1 MKWAAVSDF
10 DGTLTLEDVGDAI
23 LTEFGVFTAEDIERS
38 YAPGQSVET
47 WMRRG
52 FARLSAS
59 RREIESFILR
69 AMKPRRGLRA
79 FSGFCSRRRIPFDI
93 VSGGADIYARPLLR
107 AWGVKARSSFGR
119 ARRRGRGW
127 DVEYADLRGSTLPAF
142 KESRVRH
149 YKKSGRRVLFCGD
162 APSDLRAAAL
172 ADKVYAAGRL
182 RALCRA
188 RGIKFS
194 TLTDLAAAADFM
206 DRNS

>member
-1 MKWAAVSDF
+1 MKWAVVSDF

-23 LTEFGVFTAEDIERS
+23 LTEFGVFSAADIERS
-38 YAPGQSVET
+38 YAPGQSVEA

-52 FARLSAS
+52 FSRLAAS

-69 AMKPRRGLRA
+69 SMRPRRGLRA
-79 FSGFCSRRRIPFDI
+79 FSGFCAARRVPFDI

-119 ARRRGRGW
+119 TSRNGGGW
-127 DVEYADLRGSTLPAF
+127 DVEYADLAGRTLPAF
-142 KESRVRH
+142 KAARVKH
-149 YKKSGRRVLFCGD
+149 YRDRGFAVLFCGD
-162 APSDLRAAAL
+162 APSDLRAAGL

-182 RALCRA
+182 RGLCRA

-194 TLTDLAAAADFM
+194 PLVDLRDAAAFIK
-206 DRNS
+206 NNP